1 MKTALALAA
10 LLMATARVSAA
21 DLSIDLSG
29 TAFEGGPAFELRMGK
44 TVIGSG
50 TIDPVPP
57 EGDAATFLYEVPD
70 AVLAEGNDLVVRFTN
85 DKWQGAGQDR
95 NLYVLYARVNGKELS
110 PEDFHLMTKSGPV
123 ERKIRKGRLEI
134 WSGLETAVAA
144 PPPGGWIESTAAV
157 APAEAAPE
165 APAAAA
171 AAPAVPVDCGLSLAV
186 TGISSRAAALTE
198 AQAKQL
204 EPLLASARSG
214 TCAVVLTGYASQGG
228 AEDLNIK
235 ASGIRAQLV
244 LDYLIYQGARFT
256 AEDIVA
262 FGSTST
268 FGSDDASNQRVN
280 VRLEATQ

>member
-10 LLMATARVSAA
+10 ALMATASVSAA
-21 DLSIDLSG
+21 ELSIDLSG

-57 EGDAATFLYEVPD
+57 DGQPASFLFDVPD
-70 AVLAEGNDLVVRFTN
+70 AVLAEGKDLVVRFTN

-95 NLYVLYARVNGKELS
+95 NLYVLFARVNGKELS
-110 PEDFHLMTKSGPV
+110 PEDFHLMNKDGPV
-123 ERKIRKGRLEI
+123 ARKVRQGRLEI
-134 WSGLETAVAA
+134 WSGLETAVA
-144 PPPGGWIESTAAV
+144 PPPAEGWIAGVAQA
-157 APAEAAPE
+157 APAPE
-165 APAAAA
+165 PAPAAAA
-171 AAPAVPVDCGLSLAV
+171 PVDCSLSLAV
-186 TGISSRAAALTE
+186 TGIASRAAALTE
-198 AQAKQL
+198 AQAQQL
-204 EPLLASARSG
+204 EPLLAAARSG
-214 TCAVVLTGYASQGG
+214 KCAVVLTGYASQGG

-244 LDYLIYQGARFT
+244 LDYLTYQGAKFT
-256 AEDIVA
+256 TQTIVP

-280 VRLEATQ
+280 VRLETTQ